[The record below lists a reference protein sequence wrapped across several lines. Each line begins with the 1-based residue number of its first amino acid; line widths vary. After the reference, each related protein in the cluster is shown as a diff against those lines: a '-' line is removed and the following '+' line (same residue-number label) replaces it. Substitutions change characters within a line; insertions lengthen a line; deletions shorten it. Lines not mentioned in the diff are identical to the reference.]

1 MRIVIAGSGKVGT
14 TLALR
19 LSSEGYEITMID
31 SNQLV
36 LQEVCEQCDA
46 MGVQGNCAS
55 MPVLLQAGVQDADL
69 LIAATSEDEVNL
81 LCCTT
86 AHGINPKL
94 HTIGRIRNPDY
105 TQQIHALR
113 NVFAL
118 SLAVN
123 PEFQAAREVER
134 LLRFPGFLRRDTFAK
149 GRSAIVELRV
159 EEDSPLC
166 GIRLMQMNSVVKCKV
181 LVCAVLRD
189 GNAMIPGGHFVLE
202 AGDRIF
208 VTAPT
213 ADLSVLLK
221 NLGIITRKVRK
232 VLICGGGRV
241 SHYLAEKLCKSGIS
255 VSLIE
260 RNYDRC
266 IALAAALP
274 DVTVVHGDATDQNL
288 LESQGLSDCDALVTM
303 TGLDELNMIISLYG
317 TTKSVPQVITKLG
330 RAENRS
336 ISDELA
342 LGSVICPRE
351 LCCDDIVRYVR
362 AMEKQSG
369 SAISVHSIADS
380 QVEAIEFLVDK
391 DTLHCGEMLKNI
403 RTRSDTLLVSI
414 THGSDAQI
422 PNGDSCFQP
431 GDNVVV
437 VTSARG
443 KLRQLNDIFA

>member
-1 MRIVIAGSGKVGT
+1 MNIVIAGSGKVGT
-14 TLALR
+14 TLATR
-19 LSSEGYEITMID
+19 LSSEGYAITLID
-31 SNQLV
+31 SNHRV
-36 LQEVCEQCDA
+36 LEEVCEHCDA

-55 MPVLLQAGVQDADL
+55 MPVLLQAGIQEADL

-113 NVFAL
+113 DVFAL

-123 PEFQAAREVER
+123 PEWQAAREVER

-149 GRSAIVELRV
+149 GRTAIVELRV
-159 EEDSPLC
+159 DEDSKLK
-166 GIRLMQMNSVVKCKV
+166 GITLMQMNGIVKCKV

-189 GNAMIPGGHFVLE
+189 GNAIIPGGNFVLE
-202 AGDRIF
+202 EGDRIF

-213 ADLSVLLK
+213 VNLSTLLK
-221 NLGIITRKVRK
+221 SLGIVTRRVRK

-241 SHYLAEKLCKSGIS
+241 SHYLAEKLCQSGIS

-266 IALAAALP
+266 VQLATALP
-274 DVTVVHGDATDQNL
+274 DATVVHGDATDQSV

-317 TTKSVPQVITKLG
+317 TGKGVPQVITKLG

-369 SAISVHSIADS
+369 SAISVHSIADA
-380 QVEAIEFLVDK
+380 QVEAIEFLVDSN
-391 DTLHCGEMLKNI
+391 TPHCGDMLKHI
-403 RTRSDTLLVSI
+403 KLRPDALLVSI
-414 THGSDAQI
+414 THGSETQI

-431 GDNVVV
+431 GDTVVV

-443 KLRQLNDIFA
+443 KLQQLSDIFA

>member
-1 MRIVIAGSGKVGT
+1 MNIVIAGSGKVGT
-14 TLALR
+14 TLATR
-19 LSSEGYEITMID
+19 LSSEGYAITLID
-31 SNQLV
+31 SNHRV
-36 LQEVCEQCDA
+36 LEEVCEHCDA

-55 MPVLLQAGVQDADL
+55 MPVLLQAGIQEADL

-113 NVFAL
+113 DVFAL

-123 PEFQAAREVER
+123 PEWQAAREVER

-149 GRSAIVELRV
+149 GRTAIVELRV
-159 EEDSPLC
+159 DDDSKLK
-166 GIRLMQMNSVVKCKV
+166 GVSLMQMNGIVKCKV

-189 GNAMIPGGHFVLE
+189 GNAIIPGGYFVLE
-202 AGDRIF
+202 EGDRIF

-213 ADLSVLLK
+213 ANLSILLK
-221 NLGIITRKVRK
+221 SLGIVTRRVRK

-241 SHYLAEKLCKSGIS
+241 SHYLAEKLCQSGIS

-266 IALAAALP
+266 VQLATALP
-274 DVTVVHGDATDQNL
+274 DATVVHGDATDQSL
-288 LESQGLSDCDALVTM
+288 LESQGLADCDALVTM

-317 TTKSVPQVITKLG
+317 TGKGVPQVITKLG

-369 SAISVHSIADS
+369 SAISVHSIADA
-380 QVEAIEFLVDK
+380 QVEAIEFLVD
-391 DTLHCGEMLKNI
+391 DSTPHCGDMLKHI
-403 RTRSDTLLVSI
+403 KLRPDALLVSI
-414 THGSDAQI
+414 THGSETQI
-422 PNGDSCFQP
+422 PSGDSCFQP
-431 GDNVVV
+431 GDTVVV

-443 KLRQLNDIFA
+443 KLQQLSDIFA

>member
-1 MRIVIAGSGKVGT
+1 MNIVIAGSGKVGT
-14 TLALR
+14 TLATR
-19 LSSEGYEITMID
+19 LSSEGYAITLID
-31 SNQLV
+31 SNHRV
-36 LQEVCEQCDA
+36 LEEVCEHCDA

-55 MPVLLQAGVQDADL
+55 MPVLLQAGIQEADL

-113 NVFAL
+113 DVFAL

-123 PEFQAAREVER
+123 PEWQAAREVER

-149 GRSAIVELRV
+149 GRTAIVELRV
-159 EEDSPLC
+159 DEESKLK
-166 GIRLMQMNSVVKCKV
+166 GISLMQMNGIVKCKV

-189 GNAMIPGGHFVLE
+189 GNAIIPGGNFVLE
-202 AGDRIF
+202 EGDRIF

-213 ADLSVLLK
+213 VNLSTLLK
-221 NLGIITRKVRK
+221 SLGIVTRRVRK

-241 SHYLAEKLCKSGIS
+241 SHYLAEKLCQSGIS

-266 IALAAALP
+266 VQLATALP
-274 DVTVVHGDATDQNL
+274 DATVVHGDATDQSV

-317 TTKSVPQVITKLG
+317 TGKGVPQVITKLG

-369 SAISVHSIADS
+369 SAISVHSIADA
-380 QVEAIEFLVDK
+380 QVEAIEFLVD
-391 DTLHCGEMLKNI
+391 DSTPHCGDMLKHI
-403 RTRSDTLLVSI
+403 KLRPDALLVSI
-414 THGSDAQI
+414 THGSETQI

-431 GDNVVV
+431 GDTVVV

-443 KLRQLNDIFA
+443 KLQQLSDIFA

>member
-19 LSSEGYEITMID
+19 LSSEGYDITMID
-31 SNQLV
+31 SNQQV

-232 VLICGGGRV
+232 VLLCGGGRV

-274 DVTVVHGDATDQNL
+274 DATVVHGDATDRGL

-317 TTKSVPQVITKLG
+317 TTKGVPQVITKLG

>member
-19 LSSEGYEITMID
+19 LSSEGYDITMID
-31 SNQLV
+31 SNQQV

-266 IALAAALP
+266 VALAAVLP

>member
-31 SNQLV
+31 SNQQV

-55 MPVLLQAGVQDADL
+55 MPVLLQAGIQDADL

-189 GNAMIPGGHFVLE
+189 GNAIIPGGHFVLE

-266 IALAAALP
+266 VALAAALP

-431 GDNVVV
+431 GDNVVA

>member
-1 MRIVIAGSGKVGT
+1 MNIVIAGSGKVGT
-14 TLALR
+14 TLATR
-19 LSSEGYEITMID
+19 LSSEGYAITLID
-31 SNQLV
+31 SNHRV
-36 LQEVCEQCDA
+36 LEEVCEHCDA

-55 MPVLLQAGVQDADL
+55 MPVLLQAGIQEADL

-113 NVFAL
+113 DVFAL

-123 PEFQAAREVER
+123 PEWQAAREVER

-149 GRSAIVELRV
+149 GRTAIVELRV
-159 EEDSPLC
+159 DEESKLK
-166 GIRLMQMNSVVKCKV
+166 GVSLMQMNGIVKCKV

-189 GNAMIPGGHFVLE
+189 GNAIIPGGNFVLE
-202 AGDRIF
+202 EGDRIF

-213 ADLSVLLK
+213 VNLSTLLK
-221 NLGIITRKVRK
+221 SLGIVTRRVRK

-241 SHYLAEKLCKSGIS
+241 SHYLAEKLCQSGIS

-266 IALAAALP
+266 VQLATALP
-274 DVTVVHGDATDQNL
+274 DATVVHGDATDQSV

-317 TTKSVPQVITKLG
+317 TGKGVPQVITKLG

-369 SAISVHSIADS
+369 SAISVHSIADA
-380 QVEAIEFLVDK
+380 QVEAIEFLVD
-391 DTLHCGEMLKNI
+391 DSTPHCGEMLKHI
-403 RTRSDTLLVSI
+403 KLRPDALLVSI
-414 THGSDAQI
+414 THGSETQI
-422 PNGDSCFQP
+422 PSGDSCFQP
-431 GDNVVV
+431 GDTVVV

-443 KLRQLNDIFA
+443 KLQQLSDIFA